1 MIWQNW
7 NKADRTLLAAA
18 VIFLFALCLQ
28 VQYPGN
34 VFAAGFLFCA
44 EAALVGG
51 IADWFAVTALFEKPL
66 GFPWHTAILP
76 RRRQSFIE
84 ATGRMLQREFFGKK
98 ALVAKVKRID
108 FAGKLL
114 GWLERPESRQLVAK
128 WLADRGRNWL
138 EAQDGT
144 SLSGVLAARLG
155 DLAAGSMTPER
166 IRSFLLYGAKE
177 LESVARQP
185 EFADKIEA
193 GLNEYIESKLQGPM
207 AMMMAGFAQSVNV
220 LNTEEAAGLIK
231 DRCILFLERVQQEE
245 SEEAE
250 QLQAMAE
257 KISCFLQK
265 NFAARQELDYAVLN
279 SVQRLNLNEYLFN
292 ATDERDIL
300 DGQLQELAGSI
311 VQVVYGM
318 LRENSSLQ
326 REVSGI
332 CYQLAARGVMQ
343 AQEMLGSIAGDVL
356 GTMTDEQINRL
367 VYDKA
372 EPDLLWIRMNG
383 SIVGA
388 AIGLVIFAVM
398 QFI

>member
-1 MIWQNW
+1 MAMMWKNW
-7 NKADRTLLAAA
+7 NKADKTLLAAA
-18 VIFLFALCLQ
+18 AIFCFALCLNI
-28 VQYPGN
+28 QYKDN
-34 VFAAGFLFCA
+34 VYAKGFLFCA

-84 ATGRMLQREFFGKK
+84 ATGRMLQQEFFGRKSLIKK
-98 ALVAKVKRID
+98 IRRID
-108 FAGKLL
+108 FANMVVAWLGRAQTKQMLS
-114 GWLERPESRQLVAK
+114 GWLLTRLPLWLSKHGRLPDGALSRSSAFEFKAESLRPISDYAIRGFYDFAK
-128 WLADRGRNWL
+128 N
-138 EAQDGT
+138 
-144 SLSGVLAARLG
+144 
-155 DLAAGSMTPER
+155 
-166 IRSFLLYGAKE
+166 
-177 LESVARQP
+177 P
-185 EFADKIEA
+185 EFYQRVKN
-193 GLNEYIESKLQGPM
+193 GLEEYVVSKLQGPM

-220 LNTEEAAGLIK
+220 LNTEEAAGLIQ
-231 DRCILFLERVQQEE
+231 DRCLLFLERVQQED
-245 SEEAE
+245 SEERE
-250 QLQAMAE
+250 QLHAAAE

-265 NFAARQELDYAVLN
+265 NLAARQELDRAVLN

-292 ATDERDIL
+292 ATDEDEKI
-300 DGQLQELAGSI
+300 DGQLQELAEGI
-311 VQVVYGM
+311 LQVVYEM